1 MADLTGQARLF
12 ADYWQRLPKRDGI
25 ADRKDFDVSQ
35 LRGIIQSLVILQL
48 ESPEVVRF
56 RLAGTEEVRRYG
68 YEVTGGNYLDFVPEW
83 RRPAV
88 VQCFRL
94 MLNWPCGMRVVVR
107 SQTRGGI
114 ALHNQAVGFPF
125 RGRDGRVDQLI
136 FQSTDLDRT
145 LTDNASNL
153 IEVHEGVVER
163 DFLDLGHGLP
173 PEPQQPGDIAAWQA
187 SDATRQRRALGR
199 VSDAEAGRRLQSFLV
214 DSPMAK

>member
-12 ADYWQRLPKRDGI
+12 AEYWQRLPKQDGI
-25 ADRKDFDVSQ
+25 ANRKDFDVSQ
-35 LRGIIQSLVILQL
+35 LRGILQSLVVLQL
-48 ESPEVVRF
+48 ESPAVVRF

-68 YEVTGGNYLDFVPEW
+68 REVTGGNYLDFVPEW

-88 VQCFRL
+88 VQSFRL
-94 MLNWPCGMRVVVR
+94 MLTWPCGMRAVIR

-145 LTDNASNL
+145 LTDNASNI
-153 IEVHEGVVER
+153 IESHEAVVER
-163 DFLDLGHGLP
+163 EFLDLGNGLP
-173 PEPQQPGDIAAWQA
+173 SQPDLPGDISALQAWE
-187 SDATRQRRALGR
+187 ATRMRRASGR

-214 DSPMAK
+214 ASQLAE